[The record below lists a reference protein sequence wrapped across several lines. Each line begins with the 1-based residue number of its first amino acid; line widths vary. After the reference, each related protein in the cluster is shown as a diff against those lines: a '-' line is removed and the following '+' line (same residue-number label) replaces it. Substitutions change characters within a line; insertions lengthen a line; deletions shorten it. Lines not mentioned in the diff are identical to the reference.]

1 MPSGPWSYA
10 KTSVCREPAST
21 TKALG
26 IETRAANLTGEM
38 HLGGSEE
45 GESEERCLERETF
58 PWRSGDASGTLTLA
72 REPSRLLPSKV
83 TDLRGDD
90 DLGPT
95 DG

>member
-1 MPSGPWSYA
+1 MVSPSVIKLWSSRRSLALWRITGMPSGPWSYA

-45 GESEERCLERETF
+45 GESEER
-58 PWRSGDASGTLTLA
+58 
-72 REPSRLLPSKV
+72 
-83 TDLRGDD
+83 
-90 DLGPT
+90 
-95 DG
+95 